1 MRIGIVN
8 HLVAEIL
15 WQILAQESSYK
26 IAWIARDGAQAV
38 AQCIKNTPDLVLMEL
53 SLPVMNGVEATRR
66 IMKKSPC
73 PILIVTTTV
82 DKNTAQVFEAMGY
95 GALDAVDTPLIGHN
109 NYAQRSREIFL
120 KKIKMIAKLHTLS
133 SLPHLKRPAP
143 LTSLIHQTSLNQ
155 SVVPHLIAIGSSTG
169 GPNALAE
176 LLANLPNSLPATLVI
191 IQHVNQEFSVS
202 LAAWLN
208 VHSALP
214 VQLALNHQQPQVGT
228 VYLASSNDHLILTKQ
243 LTFAYTADPHS
254 IPYRPSVDVFFQS
267 VAKHWPQ
274 KSVAVLLTGMGRD
287 GAEGLALLRTAGWY
301 TIAQDEATS
310 VVYGMPKAA
319 KERGAATDILP
330 LGEISKAI
338 IYFLQGNRLDRTNH
352 FKLTPIVDSPS

>member
-8 HLVAEIL
+8 HLVAASL
-15 WQILAQESSYK
+15 RQILIQESSYK
-26 IAWIARDGAQAV
+26 IAWIVRDGAQAV

-53 SLPVMNGVEATRR
+53 SMPVMNGVEATRR
-66 IMKKSPC
+66 IMKESPC

-82 DKNTAQVFEAMGY
+82 DKNTAQVFEAMSY
-95 GALDAVDTPLIGHN
+95 GALDAVDTPLIGNDSH
-109 NYAQRSREIFL
+109 AQQSREIFL
-120 KKIKMIAKLHTLS
+120 KKIKVISKLHTFS
-133 SLPHLKRPAP
+133 DLPHLKHSSP
-143 LTSLIHQTSLNQ
+143 LNSSVRQASLPQPIE
-155 SVVPHLIAIGSSTG
+155 PHLIAIGSSTG
-169 GPNALAE
+169 GPEALAK
-176 LLANLPNSLPATLVI
+176 LLANLPKTLPATLVI
-191 IQHVNQEFSVS
+191 VQHVNQEFSVS
-202 LAAWLN
+202 LADWLN

-214 VQLALNHQQPQVGT
+214 VQLALSHQRPQIGT

-243 LTFAYTADPHS
+243 LTFAYTPEPHS
-254 IPYRPSVDVFFQS
+254 IPYRPSVNVFFQS

-310 VVYGMPKAA
+310 VIYGMPKAA

-330 LGEISKAI
+330 LSEISKAI
-338 IYFLQGNRLDRTNH
+338 IHFLQCNGLDMANQL
-352 FKLTPIVDSPS
+352 KLTQLIDSSS